1 MELHRFATMSGRRTI
16 DGRRRGIRG
25 RTMLLALVATGVVAA
40 FTPATAASATAAL
53 ASRLAPPRAIR
64 AVRNCPVPKVARVME
79 CMSIRVTGLPVRRI
93 AVPGVP
99 QPPPGYGPADLDSAY
114 NLPGGRGSGQTVFI
128 VDAYNDPTA
137 ESDLAAYRLTFGLPA
152 CTVSSGCLQ
161 IVNQSGLPSGL
172 PANNTQWA
180 GEESLD
186 LDMVSAICP
195 LCHIVLVEA
204 GNNAATNLYAA
215 EDRAVTMGAKFISN
229 SWGGVEYSGE
239 TSDDVHFNHPGVAIT
254 ASTGDGGFGTAF
266 PAASQFVTAV
276 GGTSLI
282 RFGNAR
288 GWAESAW
295 NNSQGAPGSGCSA
308 YEPKPSWQKVST
320 TCSRRA
326 EADVS
331 ATADP
336 LNGVA
341 VYQTYGASGWVEVG
355 GTSAAAPIIAA
366 IYALAGT
373 PLAGTYPA
381 EYPYL
386 NPPGGLYDVVSGSN
400 GSCGIPLCTAGSGWD
415 GPTGLGTPDGIGAFI
430 PPVPVFLSNPGN
442 QTTPVNTA
450 ASLTLSGGGGFTPYT
465 WTSTALP
472 AGLSLNGSTG
482 VISGTPTTAGTTSI
496 TVTMHSAD
504 GMTASTT
511 FNWTVQTALSLGI
524 SGPAVITGKGTY
536 TYTAVTSGY
545 TSPAFSWSE
554 RFCADDAGSG
564 CSSWQGI
571 GTGSSVSRVL
581 NKDCSGSGTNTYWL
595 QVTATN
601 SDGRQQTAQ
610 LIVEL
615 CQALA

>member
-1 MELHRFATMSGRRTI
+1 M
-16 DGRRRGIRG
+16 RG
-25 RTMLLALVATGVVAA
+25 RTILLALAATSVVAA
-40 FTPATAASATAAL
+40 LAPVAEASTAAQAAQ
-53 ASRLAPPRAIR
+53 AGRPVPAPRKPPAIQ
-64 AVRNCPVPKVARVME
+64 AVRNCPLPTVVRVME
-79 CMSIRVTGLPVRRI
+79 CMSIRLTGLPVRRE
-93 AVPGVP
+93 AGPDLP

-114 NLPGGRGSGQTVFI
+114 NLPGGGGSGQTVAI
-128 VDAYNDPTA
+128 VDAYNDPAA

-152 CTVSSGCLQ
+152 CTVASGCLR
-161 IVNQSGLPSGL
+161 IVNQSGLPSAL

-180 GEESLD
+180 AEESLD

-195 LCHIVLVEA
+195 LCDIILVEA
-204 GNNAATNLYAA
+204 GSNSAANLYAA

-254 ASTGDGGFGTAF
+254 ASTGDTGYGAEY
-266 PAASQFVTAV
+266 PATSQYVTAV

-282 RFGNAR
+282 RSGNAR
-288 GWAESAW
+288 GWAESVW
-295 NNSQGAPGSGCSA
+295 NNDEGASGSGCSA
-308 YEPKPSWQKVST
+308 FEPKPRWQNVSSG
-320 TCSRRA
+320 CVRRA

-331 ATADP
+331 ATSDP
-336 LNGVA
+336 YNGVA
-341 VYQTYGASGWVEVG
+341 VYQTYGASGWVEAG

-373 PLAGTYPA
+373 PLAGSYPA

-386 NPPGGLYDVVSGSN
+386 NPPGGLYDVVSGNN
-400 GSCGIPLCTAGSGWD
+400 GNCGIPLCTAGTGWD
-415 GPTGLGTPDGIGAFI
+415 GPTGLGSPDGKGAFI
-430 PPVPVFLSNPGN
+430 PPIPLFLANPGGR
-442 QTTPVNTA
+442 TTPVNTPV
-450 ASLTLSGGGGFTPYT
+450 SLTLNGVGGFTPYT

-482 VISGTPTTAGTTSI
+482 VISGTPTTVGTT
-496 TVTMHSAD
+496 TVTVTVHSTD
-504 GMTASTT
+504 GTTASTT
-511 FNWTVQTALSLGI
+511 FNWTVQSVLSLGI
-524 SGPAVITGKGTY
+524 SGPSMISGKGTY

-545 TSPAFSWSE
+545 TSPSFSWSE

-564 CSSWQGI
+564 CTSWQNI
-571 GTGSSVSRVL
+571 GGGGTITRVL

-601 SDGRQQTAQ
+601 SDGRQQTSQ

-615 CQALA
+615 CQGPV